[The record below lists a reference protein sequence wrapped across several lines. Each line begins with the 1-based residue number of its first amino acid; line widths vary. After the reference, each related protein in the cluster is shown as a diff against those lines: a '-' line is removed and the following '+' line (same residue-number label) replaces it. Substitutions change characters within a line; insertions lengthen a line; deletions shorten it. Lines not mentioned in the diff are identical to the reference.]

1 MLDAWDTDT
10 YLGQNIHGNH
20 ALLSTF
26 LRKYD
31 LQILA
36 SLQEEERNYDG
47 DNEEHY
53 MQIHTTQYHSI
64 LTTIKKDTDN
74 MRRIMDWIA
83 SKNFKSFSLSIDKKF

>member
-10 YLGQNIHGNH
+10 YLEQNIHGNH

-64 LTTIKKDTDN
+64 FNNNKKKIQTTWEEL
-74 MRRIMDWIA
+74 RIELLQRIL
-83 SKNFKSFSLSIDKKF
+83 NPFHYL